1 MSSFLH
7 FTVTGE
13 SPYPKKNG
21 IFEVEISI
29 TDVKPSSSEIENK
42 SFSFIWKDNFHLNVK
57 NGLFEE
63 TLGSEQKPLPN
74 SIISLTNL
82 WIVVTDQFAPMG
94 SLFEFEV
101 PDSMKTRPTTETS
114 TSKPSTSKSK
124 VGKRV
129 GQPGDKGLT
138 GPEGPPGIQGDK
150 GVPGSQGEKGA
161 KGITGPPGD
170 KGAPG
175 PQGPQGEKGKIG
187 ITGPSGDK
195 GAHERAFPADN

>member
-138 GPEGPPGIQGDK
+138 GPEGPPGDKGNKGDKGDKGPTGDKGPAGDK
-150 GVPGSQGEKGA
+150 GV
-161 KGITGPPGD
+161 TGD
-170 KGAPG
+170 KGD
-175 PQGPQGEKGKIG
+175 K
-187 ITGPSGDK
+187 GDK
-195 GAHERAFPADN
+195 GLSLIHI